1 MHGTLSVNSRCW
13 QRKGGVTIGGTLVE
27 IIFEHSPSIESN
39 FCPKLEGLKK

>member
-1 MHGTLSVNSRCW
+1 MLIVDVDKEREEI
-13 QRKGGVTIGGTLVE
+13 TIGGTLVE